1 MLFRRKTKK
10 ETAPPQEQV
19 TTFAPEEAV
28 SAEELAALGIEPDEQ
43 TLPAEPVQEASPAQ
57 EEAVMLEPAEEESP
71 VQDEAAPAE
80 EEQPEEPAAAPV
92 PETPAQQ
99 PKMTFFGSLGKR
111 IRDAM
116 GGGEDLTD
124 DFFEE
129 MEEIFI
135 TSDIGMDTTV
145 ELVQTM
151 QLVAKYDHIRKV
163 NKMKDVI
170 KKAIMARVDK
180 GDRHKMSDKMPLIIL
195 MIGIN
200 GGGKTTTIGKL
211 GAKYLREGKS
221 VLFVAGDTFRAAAG
235 EQLAIW
241 ADRAG
246 IPMISHA
253 EGADPSAVLYDGLEA
268 AKARGTDVII
278 CDTAG
283 RLQNKKNLMAELEKM
298 NRIIDKQYPEASR
311 ETLLVLDATTGKNA
325 ISQVEQFG
333 DVAAL
338 TGVVITKLDGTAKG
352 GIAITIADQ
361 FDLPIKFIGVGE
373 GINDLREF
381 DPAAFVGGIF
391 DE

>member
-1 MLFRRKTKK
+1 MLFRRKTKQ

-19 TTFAPEEAV
+19 TEYAPEEAV
-28 SAEELAALGIEPDEQ
+28 SAEELAALGIEPDEE
-43 TLPAEPVQEASPAQ
+43 TLPQEEPAVSVPEETPAEAPALEEAAAEEEAAEEAPAPAPAQ
-57 EEAVMLEPAEEESP
+57 EA
-71 VQDEAAPAE
+71 
-80 EEQPEEPAAAPV
+80 
-92 PETPAQQ
+92 
-99 PKMTFFGSLGKR
+99 PKMSFFGSLGAR

-124 DFFEE
+124 DFFDE

-135 TSDIGMDTTV
+135 TSDIGMDTTMD
-145 ELVQTM
+145 LVFSM
-151 QLVAKYDHIRKV
+151 KLIAKYDHIRKV

-170 KKAIMARVDK
+170 KKAIMAKIDK
-180 GDRHKMSDKMPLIIL
+180 GERHKMTDKMPLVIL

-211 GAKYLREGKS
+211 GARYLREGKS

-241 ADRAG
+241 AERAG

-268 AKARGTDVII
+268 AKARGTDVVI

-298 NRIIDKQYPEASR
+298 NRIIDKQYPEAAR
-311 ETLLVLDATTGKNA
+311 ETLLVLDATTGKND

-373 GINDLREF
+373 GIDDLREF

>member
-1 MLFRRKTKK
+1 MLFRRKTKQ
-10 ETAPPQEQV
+10 ETMPPQEQV
-19 TTFAPEEAV
+19 TDYAPQEAV
-28 SAEELAALGIEPDEQ
+28 SAEELAALGIEPDEE
-43 TLPAEPVQEASPAQ
+43 TLPEEPVPEESAAPVQEDTGAG
-57 EEAVMLEPAEEESP
+57 E
-71 VQDEAAPAE
+71 
-80 EEQPEEPAAAPV
+80 EEPASAEADAAYGAPQETEVSAAAP
-92 PETPAQQ
+92 EPAKEA
-99 PKMTFFGSLGKR
+99 PKMSFFGSLGAR

-124 DFFEE
+124 DFFDE

-135 TSDIGMDTTV
+135 TSDIGMDTTMD
-145 ELVQTM
+145 LVFSM
-151 QLVAKYDHIRKV
+151 KLIAKYDHIRKV

-170 KKAIMARVDK
+170 KKAIMAKIDK
-180 GDRHKMSDKMPLIIL
+180 GDRHKMTDKTPLVIL

-211 GAKYLREGKS
+211 GARYLREGKS

-246 IPMISHA
+246 IPVISHA

-268 AKARGTDVII
+268 AKSRGTDVII

-298 NRIIDKQYPEASR
+298 NRIIDKQYPEAAR

-333 DVAAL
+333 DVTAL

-373 GINDLREF
+373 GIDDLREF

>member
-1 MLFRRKTKK
+1 MLFRRKTKQ
-10 ETAPPQEQV
+10 ETMPPQEQV
-19 TTFAPEEAV
+19 SDLKPEETV
-28 SAEELAALGIEPDEQ
+28 SAEELAALGIEPDEE
-43 TLPAEPVQEASPAQ
+43 TL
-57 EEAVMLEPAEEESP
+57 
-71 VQDEAAPAE
+71 
-80 EEQPEEPAAAPV
+80 PEEPAQETELEPESEEVSAEEPVV
-92 PETPAQQ
+92 PETAEEPAPAPEPADEA
-99 PKMTFFGSLGKR
+99 PKMSFFGSLGAR

-116 GGGEDLTD
+116 VGGEDLTD
-124 DFFEE
+124 DFFDE

-135 TSDIGMDTTV
+135 TSDIGMDTTMD
-145 ELVQTM
+145 LVFSM
-151 QLVAKYDHIRKV
+151 KLIAKYDHIRKV
-163 NKMKDVI
+163 NKMKEVI
-170 KKAIMARVDK
+170 KKAIMSKIDK
-180 GDRHKMSDKMPLIIL
+180 GERHKMTDKTPLVIL

-221 VLFVAGDTFRAAAG
+221 VLFVAADTFRAAAG
-235 EQLAIW
+235 EQLSIW

-246 IPMISHA
+246 IPVVSHA
-253 EGADPSAVLYDGLEA
+253 EGADPSAVLFDGLEA
-268 AKARGTDVII
+268 AKARGIDVVI

-298 NRIIDKQYPEASR
+298 NRIIDKQYPEAAR

>member
-1 MLFRRKTKK
+1 MLFRRKTKQ

-19 TTFAPEEAV
+19 TEFAPEETV
-28 SAEELAALGIEPDEQ
+28 SAEELAALGIEPDEE
-43 TLPAEPVQEASPAQ
+43 TLPEEMPA
-57 EEAVMLEPAEEESP
+57 EEAPAAEEPAEEAPVEEPPAEESAAEEIP
-71 VQDEAAPAE
+71 QESDSYTAAPA
-80 EEQPEEPAAAPV
+80 PEPAA
-92 PETPAQQ
+92 
-99 PKMTFFGSLGKR
+99 PKMSFFGSLGAR

-124 DFFEE
+124 DFFDE

-135 TSDIGMDTTV
+135 TSDIGMDTTMD
-145 ELVQTM
+145 LVFSM
-151 QLVAKYDHIRKV
+151 KLIAKYDHIRKV

-170 KKAIMARVDK
+170 KKAIMAKVDK
-180 GDRHKMSDKMPLIIL
+180 GDRHKMTNQMPLVIL

-235 EQLAIW
+235 EQLSIW

-246 IPMISHA
+246 IPVISHA
-253 EGADPSAVLYDGLEA
+253 EGADPSAVLFDGLEA
-268 AKARGTDVII
+268 AKARGTDVVI

-298 NRIIDKQYPEASR
+298 NRIIDKQYPEAAR

-373 GINDLREF
+373 GIDDLREF

>member
-1 MLFRRKTKK
+1 MLFRRKTKQ
-10 ETAPPQEQV
+10 ETMPLQEQV
-19 TTFAPEEAV
+19 NDLKPEETV
-28 SAEELAALGIEPDEQ
+28 SAEELAALGIELDEE
-43 TLPAEPVQEASPAQ
+43 TLPEEPAQ
-57 EEAVMLEPAEEESP
+57 ETEPEPEPEEAPVEKLEE
-71 VQDEAAPAE
+71 APAE
-80 EEQPEEPAAAPV
+80 EPAISMTREEPAAEA
-92 PETPAQQ
+92 
-99 PKMTFFGSLGKR
+99 PKMSFFGSLGAR

-124 DFFEE
+124 DFFDE

-135 TSDIGMDTTV
+135 TSDIGMDTTMD
-145 ELVQTM
+145 LVFSM
-151 QLVAKYDHIRKV
+151 KLIAKYDHIRKV
-163 NKMKDVI
+163 NKMKEVI
-170 KKAIMARVDK
+170 KKAIMSKIDK
-180 GDRHKMSDKMPLIIL
+180 GERHKMTDKTPLVIL

-221 VLFVAGDTFRAAAG
+221 VLFVAADTFRAAAG
-235 EQLAIW
+235 EQLSIW

-246 IPMISHA
+246 IPVVSHA
-253 EGADPSAVLYDGLEA
+253 EGADPSAVLFDGLEA
-268 AKARGTDVII
+268 AKARGIDVVI

-298 NRIIDKQYPEASR
+298 NRIIDKQYPEAAR

>member
-1 MLFRRKTKK
+1 MLFRRKTKQ
-10 ETAPPQEQV
+10 ETMPPQEQV
-19 TTFAPEEAV
+19 TDYAPQEAV
-28 SAEELAALGIEPDEQ
+28 SAEELAALGIEPDEE
-43 TLPAEPVQEASPAQ
+43 TLPEEPVLEESAAPVQEDTGAG
-57 EEAVMLEPAEEESP
+57 E
-71 VQDEAAPAE
+71 
-80 EEQPEEPAAAPV
+80 EEPASAEADAAYGAPQETEVSAAAP
-92 PETPAQQ
+92 EPAKEA
-99 PKMTFFGSLGKR
+99 PKMSFFGSLGAR

-124 DFFEE
+124 DFFDE

-135 TSDIGMDTTV
+135 TSDIGMDTTMD
-145 ELVQTM
+145 LVFSM
-151 QLVAKYDHIRKV
+151 KLIAKYDHIRKV

-170 KKAIMARVDK
+170 KKAIMAKIDK
-180 GDRHKMSDKMPLIIL
+180 GDRHKMTDKTPLVIL

-211 GAKYLREGKS
+211 GARYLREGKS

-246 IPMISHA
+246 IPVISHA

-268 AKARGTDVII
+268 AKSRGTDVII

-298 NRIIDKQYPEASR
+298 NRIIDKQYPEAAR

-333 DVAAL
+333 DVTAL

-373 GINDLREF
+373 GIDDLREF